1 VGALMEAKLADR
13 GTGVAVSDWLHTCL
27 MDCQWR
33 TAQPPSA
40 RVIFSGPAF
49 LVGETETDLFQ
60 QVGSTSDP
68 GAQKRFT
75 KNDSTEM
82 AKSLSGFVFVA
93 KRIIPE
99 LRNLTAGEQDNLK
112 LYYQRLYRKA

>member
-1 VGALMEAKLADR
+1 
-13 GTGVAVSDWLHTCL
+13 
-27 MDCQWR
+27 
-33 TAQPPSA
+33 
-40 RVIFSGPAF
+40 
-49 LVGETETDLFQ
+49 
-60 QVGSTSDP
+60 
-68 GAQKRFT
+68 
-75 KNDSTEM
+75 M